1 MRGYLLDLPSERY
14 ACSSKDRVEGWKNVG
29 IFLFT
34 RLGALSKQLLCHPC
48 MPTIKYTYGI
58 Q

>member
-14 ACSSKDRVEGWKNVG
+14 ACSSKDRVEGWNNVG

-34 RLGALSKQLLCHPC
+34 RLGALSKGILSPC